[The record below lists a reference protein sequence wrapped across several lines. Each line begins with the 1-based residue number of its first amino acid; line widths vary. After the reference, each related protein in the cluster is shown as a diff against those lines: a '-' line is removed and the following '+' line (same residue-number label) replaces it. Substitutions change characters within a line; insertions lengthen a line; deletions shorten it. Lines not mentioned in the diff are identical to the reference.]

1 MKKNNLEI
9 RNTKNYNTFLL
20 EIKDRELRYWYM
32 QKTIEEGW
40 GRDTLIQ
47 NIKQE
52 IHKREGKLISNFKAI
67 LGYRIEKG

>member
-32 QKTIEEGW
+32 QKNIEEG
-40 GRDTLIQ
+40 
-47 NIKQE
+47 
-52 IHKREGKLISNFKAI
+52 
-67 LGYRIEKG
+67 